1 MNVGQPLND
10 DKVREVVDNIITHPS
25 FRAALSNILNNSC
38 NHSTTTTNDIT
49 LSSPPLFRPAN
60 DNSSGCAANVRAT
73 SVQQSSSNNTNPCFN
88 PSTNQPPT
96 ANGRYTTPCE
106 EFSALSRP
114 GSSRGRAP
122 LFQSG
127 ISHRQ
132 SARARRR
139 TATAP
144 YTRGTDNDRP
154 RKREEMFRSKEI
166 ILLPDSKADRVVRPP
181 QKANLMEHG
190 FVLSEV
196 MINKNWSD
204 KEVFQ
209 YLDQCFKEKL
219 SSKSFSS
226 VEVGA
231 TTISTRYA
239 FVFFTTKR
247 LLYIFKMLNYLLI
260 LS

>member
-1 MNVGQPLND
+1 M
-10 DKVREVVDNIITHPS
+10 
-25 FRAALSNILNNSC
+25 NNSC
-38 NHSTTTTNDIT
+38 NQSTTTTNDST
-49 LSSPPLFRPAN
+49 LSSPPLFRPGN
-60 DNSSGCAANVRAT
+60 DNSSGSAANIHAT

-88 PSTNQPPT
+88 PSTNQPT

-106 EFSALSRP
+106 EFSALFRP

-122 LFQSG
+122 LFQRG

-154 RKREEMFRSKEI
+154 RKREEMFRSKEV

-204 KEVFQ
+204 EEVFQ

-219 SSKSFSS
+219 SSESFSS

-260 LS
+260 VS